1 MGDAP
6 ASRDP
11 AYRRRLMRFFV
22 LSLLIALPTMPFLLG
37 ALSAWGL
44 THPPCAPG
52 GDPSAISPDWQDV
65 TLTTEDGLRL
75 RGYFIPG
82 SSSAAII
89 IPPAY
94 SGGRGSNNHY
104 AQVFHDAGFN
114 VLTFESRVCTA
125 AGRVSLGYQEIADV
139 EAAYEYLRERGD
151 TDLTR
156 VGLHGFSS
164 AGSTSI
170 MAAARMPQIGAISA
184 EGGYHHFPETLGLGS
199 SSGIVERLY
208 MAGLEGAYRLI
219 TGDDLSVLSP
229 LNALDALVGRD
240 LLLVYG
246 TNEPSLA
253 GARAM
258 LARGQ
263 ALGVNVEL
271 WEVPGAGH
279 GNYLFV
285 AREEFIRRVVGFHT
299 AALLR

>member
-1 MGDAP
+1 MA
-6 ASRDP
+6 AQSSRDP
-11 AYRRRLMRFFV
+11 AYRRRLIRFFAI
-22 LSLLIALPTMPFLLG
+22 SLLIALPAIPFMLG
-37 ALSAWGL
+37 VLSMWGL
-44 THPPCAPG
+44 THPPCSPG
-52 GDPSAISPDWQDV
+52 ADPSAITPDWEDV
-65 TLTTEDGLRL
+65 SLTAASGLRL

-82 SSSAAII
+82 SGSATII

-94 SGGRGSNNHY
+94 NGGRGSNNHY

-114 VLTFESRVCTA
+114 VLTLESRVCTS
-125 AGRVSLGYQEIADV
+125 AGRISLGYQEVDDV
-139 EAAYEYLRERGD
+139 LAAYEYLRGRGD
-151 TDLTR
+151 IDLTR

-170 MAAARMPQIGAISA
+170 MAAARMPQIRSVSA
-184 EGGYHHFPETLGLGS
+184 EGGYHHFPDTLGLG
-199 SSGIVERLY
+199 GDNGFVESLY
-208 MAGLEGAYRLI
+208 MAGVDGAYRLI

-240 LLLVYG
+240 LLLIYG

-263 ALGVNVEL
+263 SIGLNVEL

-279 GNYLFV
+279 GDYLSV
-285 AREEFIRRVVGFHT
+285 AREEFIRRVVAFHS
-299 AALLR
+299 AALLG